1 MSQKRQAE
9 QDKSA
14 SAIPEVAA
22 EIVPLASPV
31 VMITAADQGVYV
43 SDQRLTKW
51 EKGLELSGDN

>member
-31 VMITAADQGVYV
+31 VMITAADPGRLCLR
-43 SDQRLTKW
+43 SRLTKW
-51 EKGLELSGDN
+51 EKGWSVSGNN